1 MVLVRD
7 IPLPP
12 EPHKK
17 FKGEENMEQKTQV
30 ATGKKVKGR
39 FHKIAGMM
47 LIFLFLITLCTNAGA
62 VTYEWEH
69 QSKYMTSGVYGWVS
83 SYDIGFYN
91 DTLMVDVD
99 IYLAGYTPADTLKSR
114 WESGIESIWST
125 NRFSVP
131 ISFNV
136 DWVTTG
142 YDYVVNV
149 TNSTGRW
156 NMLNWY
162 TIGAGGWGD
171 AYQEEVAAHEY
182 GHMIGEWDEYSGG
195 AVNPTTQLI
204 NTGGIMCTLN
214 GITLDYYYTPFL
226 SWYNNKLKSV
236 PVVDPV
242 TEVSAASSVEEVRVK
257 PAKVKKVK
265 PARAPLYEPSALL
278 LLALGLI
285 GLWGSRRRFKK

>member
-1 MVLVRD
+1 
-7 IPLPP
+7 
-12 EPHKK
+12 
-17 FKGEENMEQKTQV
+17 MEQKTQ
-30 ATGKKVKGR
+30 AASRIKVKGQ

-47 LIFLFLITLCTNAGA
+47 LIFLSLITLCTNAGA

-125 NRFSVP
+125 SRFTVP

-182 GHMIGEWDEYSGG
+182 GHMIGEWDEYAEG
-195 AVNPTTQLI
+195 AVDPETQLI
-204 NTGGIMCTLN
+204 NTGGIMHTLN
-214 GITLDYYYTPFL
+214 GGTLDHYYADFL
-226 SWYNNKLKSV
+226 AWYDNKLNSV
-236 PVVDPV
+236 PVIEPDPIIPKPIKIKIKP
-242 TEVSAASSVEEVRVK
+242 SRVK
-257 PAKVKKVK
+257 
-265 PARAPLYEPSALL
+265 EPPTDVPEPNILL
-278 LLALGLI
+278 LLGLGMV
-285 GLWGSRRRFKK
+285 GLAGVSRKVQKQRNATTV